1 MPLKWKIF
9 LGLNF
14 LLSLPAL
21 IYFILFLIDFLNSYS
36 RQRFYVIAF
45 AFMFGL
51 LVITVNGFLNIYILQ
66 RFFPDK
72 LLPPGVKRLN
82 SISLVVNSVASVALL
97 LLCIYGAKEE
107 FGADREDESS
117 RGKIAV
123 FSFFF
128 MWLTQVIVLIMQGQ
142 LPGTISRN
150 NRESMDSLIDSIGQQ

>member
-21 IYFILFLIDFLNSYS
+21 IYFILFLIDFLNTYS
-36 RQRFYVIAF
+36 RHGLYFIAF
-45 AFMFGL
+45 AFLFGL
-51 LVITVNGFLNIYILQ
+51 LVIAVNGFLNIYILQ

-72 LLPPGVKRLN
+72 LLPPGIKRLN
-82 SISLVVNSVASVALL
+82 SISLVVNVVASVGLL

-107 FGADREDESS
+107 FGPGNEDKSS
-117 RGKIAV
+117 GGKIAL

-128 MWLTQVIVLIMQGQ
+128 MWVTQVIVLIMQGQ

-150 NRESMDSLIDSIGQQ
+150 NRESIDSLIDSIGQQ